1 MLDINIEFRKGI
13 LFIRLEG
20 ILNYETVYKLNE
32 EVLNTIKTNGIKF
45 IVFNLE
51 NLCSIDLE
59 GIKAIM
65 NHYNTINSYNG
76 LGLICGITSNIVK
89 KIIKENNVLSY
100 LKETTNELSALKLID
115 L

>member
-32 EVLNTIKTNGIKF
+32 EVLNTIKMNGIKF

-51 NLCSIDLE
+51 NLYSIDLE

-76 LGLICGITSNIVK
+76 IGLICGISNNIVK
-89 KIIKENNVLSY
+89 KRIKQSNILNY
-100 LKETTNELSALKLID
+100 LKETNNELSALKLIN

>member
-32 EVLNTIKTNGIKF
+32 EVLNTIKTNGIKY

-51 NLCSIDLE
+51 NLYYIDMD

-65 NHYNTINSYNG
+65 NHYNLVNSYNG
-76 LGLICGITSNIVK
+76 KSLICGISSSLVKNRIKQSNILDY
-89 KIIKENNVLSY
+89 LS
-100 LKETTNELSALKLID
+100 ETSNELSALKLIN